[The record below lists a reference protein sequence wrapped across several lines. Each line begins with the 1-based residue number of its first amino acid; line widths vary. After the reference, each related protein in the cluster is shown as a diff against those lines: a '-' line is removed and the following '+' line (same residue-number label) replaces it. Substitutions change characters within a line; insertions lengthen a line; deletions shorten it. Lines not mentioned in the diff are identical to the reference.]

1 MSVDSS
7 RDQQRPA
14 VELTEAQRQVARRKW
29 RYGTVAIVLLA
40 IAMGTVIQGLGW
52 AQTSNFALVRALSD
66 GTAKIDPYKW
76 ESRDTSYYQGHYYS
90 VKAPGMAFV
99 LLPAYMSLEA
109 AGAPSLSR
117 EMVFNAR
124 DGGAMRWYRAGV
136 KNKQYSNSVSIALKT
151 RSDIENYTP
160 LVWIL
165 GLFACVIPAL
175 ILMLLVRRLGE
186 KLAPGYGT
194 IAAIA
199 TGAGTMILPFST
211 LLFGHVMATLFAFAA
226 FAVLWRERE
235 GVSNLPL
242 LVAAGFLGGF
252 AITTEYPLG
261 LAAVILGI
269 YAISRDGFSNL
280 RSVSRR
286 AAAYGGGAVLGV
298 LPLAAYNLWA
308 FGSLTH
314 MSYKNAIA
322 EQGVTGHDKLGL
334 NDDGFFGITMPT
346 IGNAFDLLF
355 SAKGLFVATPIL
367 LLAFAG
373 LYFMRR
379 DGRRAEVWVIG
390 AIFAS
395 YLIYNAGYWLP
406 FGGGTPGPRFLIPVI
421 PFLGVALAP
430 AFRRLPAT
438 SLALLVPSIL
448 VMAAA
453 TATLPMIGNGDVGL
467 WWEMITRGNFEQ
479 TILTSFGIDNNWIG
493 LSPFLIFLT
502 ASLALGVAVTLPM
515 RVRRDVPIAVA
526 ALLAWAAVA
535 VLTPNRPRP
544 ETPSPEH
551 AFEPL
556 ILIATIAG
564 LLTIAIAAL
573 ASRTIIERHARRA
586 QPIPATATT

>member
-1 MSVDSS
+1 MPVDPL
-7 RDQQRPA
+7 RDQQKAEAEPTPA
-14 VELTEAQRQVARRKW
+14 QAQTARRKW
-29 RYGTVAIVLLA
+29 RYGTVAILLLA

-76 ESRDTSYYQGHYYS
+76 ESRDTAYSQGHYYS

-99 LLPAYMSLEA
+99 LLPAYIGLEA
-109 AGAPSLSR
+109 AGAPKLSQ
-117 EMVFNAR
+117 EMVSNAR
-124 DGGAMRWYRAGV
+124 DGGALRWYRAGV
-136 KNKQYSNSVSIALKT
+136 ENRQYSKSINIALKT

-160 LVWIL
+160 LVWML

-194 IAAIA
+194 IAAVA
-199 TGAGTMILPFST
+199 SGAGTMILPFST
-211 LLFGHVMATLFAFAA
+211 LLFGHVMATMFAFAA
-226 FAVLWRERE
+226 FALLWRERE
-235 GVSNLPL
+235 GPSRLAL
-242 LVAAGFLGGF
+242 LLAAGFLGGF

-269 YAISRDGFSNL
+269 YAVSRDGFVDL
-280 RSVSRR
+280 RSLTRR

-308 FGSLTH
+308 FGSLSH

-322 EQGVTGHDKLGL
+322 EQGVSGHDKIGL
-334 NDDGFFGITMPT
+334 NDPGFFGITMPT
-346 IGNAFDLLF
+346 PGNGFDLLF
-355 SAKGLFVATPIL
+355 SAKGLFVATPVL

-373 LYFMRR
+373 LYYMRR

-390 AIFAS
+390 SIFAA
-395 YLIYNAGYWLP
+395 YLFYNAGYWLP

-430 AFRRLPAT
+430 AIRRLPAT
-438 SLALLVPSIL
+438 SLALLVPSVL

-467 WWEMITRGNFEQ
+467 WWELINRGNFEQ
-479 TILTSFGIDNNWIG
+479 TILTSFGVDNNWFG
-493 LSPFLIFLT
+493 LSPFLILLIGSL
-502 ASLALGVAVTLPM
+502 SLAVAVTLPL
-515 RVRRDVPIAVA
+515 RVRKDVPFAVA
-526 ALLAWAAVA
+526 AILVWAAVA
-535 VLTPNRPRP
+535 AITPNRPRP
-544 ETPSPEH
+544 ETASPPH

-556 ILIATIAG
+556 ILIATVAG
-564 LLTIAIAAL
+564 LMTIAIAAL
-573 ASRTIIERHARRA
+573 ASKTIVERHARRA
-586 QPIPATATT
+586 QAIPATATT